1 MKQKNRGNQE
11 YVLAIDFGTQSVRA
25 IIVDDGGKI
34 VAKEKLAYEP
44 YFSAH
49 PGWAEKDSLDYW
61 RSMCRVV
68 EGVRRGNEEIW
79 PELRGVVLS
88 TLRDSAVCVDRDG
101 QALRPVILWLDQRM
115 ATGFPDFSMLENMVV
130 NLAGMKQA
138 LALFYRKAKSNWI
151 KENEPHIWAKTDKYL
166 QVSGF
171 MNYLLTGKMVD
182 SNAAQIGFIPFDYK
196 KKTWYRKNNLKAKL
210 MPVETSKLPDIVE
223 PGTII
228 GKVTEKAAAETGLPP
243 GLPVI
248 AGGSDKGCE
257 TLGVGCLDESMG
269 SISLGTT
276 ATIQTTARRYYEAIK
291 FLPPYPAVVPGCYN
305 PEVQIFRGYWLVSWF
320 KNEFS
325 KKEVLDAEKMN
336 VAPEVLLNTKLDS
349 VPPGC
354 HGLLLHPMWSPGI
367 LTPTAKGSL
376 IGFGDVHTH
385 AHVYRAIIEGV
396 SFALYEGLEKIEKR
410 SGQKMKEVA
419 IAGGGSQ
426 SDAICQITADIMN
439 LPVKRVHTYEAS
451 GLGAAII
458 GMVGTGVY
466 PSFEEAIRNM
476 VHYTDTFIPRA
487 ENVNIYRQLYRD
499 VFTRIF
505 PRLKDLYDNIQRITG
520 YPQL

>member
-1 MKQKNRGNQE
+1 MEQRKKDGQE
-11 YVLAIDFGTQSVRA
+11 YILAIDFGTQSVRA
-25 IIVDDGGKI
+25 IIFNDGGRI
-34 VAKEKLAYEP
+34 MAKEKLEYEP
-44 YFSAH
+44 YFSTH
-49 PGWAEKDSLDYW
+49 PGWAEKDPLDYW
-61 RSMCRVV
+61 ESMCQVIR
-68 EGVRRGNEEIW
+68 EVRRGNEEIW
-79 PELRGVVLS
+79 PALRGIVLS
-88 TLRDSAVCVDRDG
+88 ALRDTSVYLDKDG
-101 QALRPVILWLDQRM
+101 KVLRPAILWLDLRM
-115 ATGFPDFSMLENMVV
+115 ASGMPALSKLEELAI
-130 NLAGMKQA
+130 NLAGVRQTLSILYK
-138 LALFYRKAKSNWI
+138 KTKSNWMI
-151 KENEPHIWAKTDKYL
+151 ENEPDIWAKTDKYL

-171 MNYLLTGKMVD
+171 INYLLTGKFVD

-196 KKTWYRKNNLKAKL
+196 RKTWYKKKNLKAKL
-210 MPVETSKLPDIVE
+210 MPVEAEKLPDIVE

-228 GKVTEKAAAETGLPP
+228 GHVTEKAAAETGLPQ
-243 GLPVI
+243 GLPVV

-257 TLGVGCLDESMG
+257 TLGVGCLDETSG

-276 ATIQTTARRYYEAIK
+276 ATIQTTSRRYYEAIR
-291 FLPPYPAVVPGCYN
+291 FLPPYPAVIPGCYN

-320 KNEFS
+320 KKEFS
-325 KKEVLDAEKMN
+325 KKEVMDALKLN
-336 VAPEVLLNTKLDS
+336 VSPEDMLNTKLDT

-396 SFALYEGLEKIEKR
+396 AFALYEGLERIQRK

-419 IAGGGSQ
+419 VSGGGSQ

-439 LPVKRVHTYEAS
+439 LPVKRVHTYETS

-466 PSFEEAIRNM
+466 ASFNEAMRNM
-476 VHYTDTFIPRA
+476 VHYKDTFMPRA
-487 ENVNIYRQLYRD
+487 ENVKIYGQLYRD
-499 VFTRIF
+499 VFIKIF
-505 PRLKDLYDNIQRITG
+505 PRLKHLYDDIQRITG